1 MNDCGNTNKRIGEI
15 APGKILDD
23 DDFDLVTVF
32 GVHLPQYVGLA
43 RTCDPID
50 TFSGSIG
57 TNFCIFSPSNTVA
70 FFQEAYQNMRSGVS
84 GNTGKLRDEHEESG
98 EMM

>member
-1 MNDCGNTNKRIGEI
+1 MNDSGNTIERIGEI

-23 DDFDLVTVF
+23 DDLDLVTVL
-32 GVHLPQYVGLA
+32 GVYRPQYVGLA
-43 RTCDPID
+43 RTCDPSY
-50 TFSGSIG
+50 TFSSRICG
-57 TNFCIFSPSNTVA
+57 NFCISSPSNTVA

-84 GNTGKLRDEHEESG
+84 GNTGKLCDEHEESG